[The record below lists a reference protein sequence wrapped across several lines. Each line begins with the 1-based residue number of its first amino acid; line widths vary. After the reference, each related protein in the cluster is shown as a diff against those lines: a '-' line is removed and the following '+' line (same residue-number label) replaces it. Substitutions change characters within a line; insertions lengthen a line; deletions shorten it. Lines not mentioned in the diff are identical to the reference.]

1 MVFPTQDDGRV
12 DGHRAEELDGLV
24 DEDGRHGKDDE
35 KNEGDAQNLES
46 ISPIICKGR
55 PFYN

>member
-46 ISPIICKGR
+46 ISPII
-55 PFYN
+55 